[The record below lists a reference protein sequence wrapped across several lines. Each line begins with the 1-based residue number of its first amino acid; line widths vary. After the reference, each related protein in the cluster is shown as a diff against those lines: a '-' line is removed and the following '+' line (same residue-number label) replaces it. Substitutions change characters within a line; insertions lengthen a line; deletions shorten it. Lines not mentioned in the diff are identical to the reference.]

1 MRTTPEAID
10 LQRTFR
16 EMLDGGDQACAMEIS
31 SHALELRRADGIHVA
46 VAVFTNLTQ
55 DHLDFH
61 ETMDDY
67 FDAKRRLFASP
78 LTDVRVANL
87 DDPYGRRL
95 ADEFAGTVTFAIDA
109 PADYRATGVRTGFA
123 GTDCTFETPDG
134 AFDVHVPLPGR
145 FNVLNALG
153 AWAAARALGAQ
164 PDVLAAALAGRRAR
178 ARPVRAGRRGPAVR
192 RARGLRAHAR
202 LAGERAARGARAG
215 GRRRVIAVFGAGGDR
230 DRGKRPLMGEIGAR
244 LADVCLVTSDN
255 PRSEDPEAI
264 IARDPRGRRRGAAH
278 VEHDADRRA
287 SIHRAVALAQPGDVV
302 VIAGKGH
309 EQGQEFADGRK
320 EPFDDVAVARGGAAR
335 REGLGRDTG
344 RRGGRRAARAHGAGG
359 GPERAVIDSREAGPG
374 DLFVGLVGENADGG
388 RFAAGALEAGAWGVL
403 VAPSWAESSAGAAR
417 CSPPDDP
424 LAALGALAREWRRSL
439 GAAVIAVTG
448 SVGKTSTKDLVAA
461 LIAPH
466 RAVVASRANFNT
478 DIGMPLEILAAPD
491 GTEVLVLEAAMR
503 GFGEIATLAAICEPD
518 VGVITNIGP
527 VHLEQV
533 GSLEGVARA
542 KGELLEGMRDG
553 DHGGRPGRRAAAR
566 AVPAGRARG
575 RPLRPTAATSSST
588 ATPSSRAASG
598 STSSCRSRRATSA
611 STRSPRSPPRGR
623 SACVRRAAWRCGS
636 GRCAASAWRSR
647 AAPPSSTTATTPA
660 RLSVRAAL
668 DDLAA
673 ADAQRAPDRRA
684 RRHARARGRP
694 RSSCTAR
701 SAPHAEAAG
710 VDVLV
715 TVGPRAVGDARR
727 VRRRVV
733 RGRRRGRGRRR

>member
-87 DDPYGRRL
+87 DDVYGRRL

-164 PDVLAAALAGRRAR
+164 PDVLAAALPDAERVPGRFE
-178 ARPVRAGRRGPAVR
+178 PVDEGQPFAVLVDY
-192 RARGLRAHAR
+192 AHTPDSLENVLRAAHE
-202 LAGERAARGARAG
+202 LAEA
-215 GRRRVIAVFGAGGDR
+215 RVIAVFGAGGDR

-264 IARDPRGRRRGAAH
+264 IARDPRGRWRGCRPRRTRRRPPREHPPRGRACAAGRRRRDRRQGPRAGAGVRRRAQGAVRRRRG
-278 VEHDADRRA
+278 RA
-287 SIHRAVALAQPGDVV
+287 
-302 VIAGKGH
+302 
-309 EQGQEFADGRK
+309 
-320 EPFDDVAVARGGAAR
+320 GGAALVKGWDAER
-335 REGLGRDTG
+335 V
-344 RRGGRRAARAHGAGG
+344 AAAAGAQLVRSRGG
-359 GPERAVIDSREAGPG
+359 GPERAVIDSRAVRAGRPVRRPDRRERG
-374 DLFVGLVGENADGG
+374 RRPVRRRGAGG
-388 RFAAGALEAGAWGVL
+388 RRLGRAGGAVVGGRTRRGGRGAHRGRPAGGARRARPGVAAI
-403 VAPSWAESSAGAAR
+403 AR
-417 CSPPDDP
+417 RGRDRGHR
-424 LAALGALAREWRRSL
+424 LGRQ
-439 GAAVIAVTG
+439 
-448 SVGKTSTKDLVAA
+448 DLHQGPVAA

-466 RAVVASRANFNT
+466 RAVVASRGNFNT

-542 KGELLEGMRDG
+542 KGRAAGGHARR
-553 DHGGRPGRRAAAR
+553 DHGGRPGR
-566 AVPAGRARG
+566 
-575 RPLRPTAATSSST
+575 
-588 ATPSSRAASG
+588 
-598 STSSCRSRRATSA
+598 
-611 STRSPRSPPRGR
+611 
-623 SACVRRAAWRCGS
+623 
-636 GRCAASAWRSR
+636 
-647 AAPPSSTTATTPA
+647 
-660 RLSVRAAL
+660 
-668 DDLAA
+668 
-673 ADAQRAPDRRA
+673 
-684 RRHARARGRP
+684 
-694 RSSCTAR
+694 
-701 SAPHAEAAG
+701 
-710 VDVLV
+710 
-715 TVGPRAVGDARR
+715 
-727 VRRRVV
+727 
-733 RGRRRGRGRRR
+733 